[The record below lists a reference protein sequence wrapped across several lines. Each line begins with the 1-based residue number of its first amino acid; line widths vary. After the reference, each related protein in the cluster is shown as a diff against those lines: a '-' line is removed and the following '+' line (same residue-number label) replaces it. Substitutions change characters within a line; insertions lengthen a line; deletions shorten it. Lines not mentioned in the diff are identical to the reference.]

1 MGGGANSSSATG
13 INVFTQLEE
22 PEKKEGIW
30 VQTDDQYE
38 NIIVDNELFNS
49 DIDISETIENFMP
62 ITVNDNPSYIMHT
75 CTHKNNIFMTFNQIG
90 TDYDN
95 LNTKLYRYDGNAWT
109 NIINILYKTYGDAC
123 GIFSF
128 NNKLYIIFTI
138 RGDYASVHYNSLYYY
153 DETTSTIKREASLPR
168 TDEIQGIFLYNNKL
182 NVFGGGHIAIYD
194 FTNKTFTEALYNNIN
209 GSYDSAIATF
219 PAVYN
224 GKIYVNYS
232 GALSVFEYNKF
243 PVNISP
249 SSNGG
254 CAKFSINNK
263 LYQFGNEYN
272 AYKCIYIYDGATTTA
287 DYDHFPFMNG
297 KCVGVMLKN
306 QIYIFGGYW
315 YNSSGNSEYSGNKT
329 AIITFTEKSD
339 LAPNTIYLSKGNTG
353 NGVYNIN
360 LVNLKQ
366 GTACLDNSVKLIF
379 DDIFYCG
386 NNGIDWQSPIYIGD
400 GTKWIRIKN

>member
-1 MGGGANSSSATG
+1 
-13 INVFTQLEE
+13 
-22 PEKKEGIW
+22 
-30 VQTDDQYE
+30 
-38 NIIVDNELFNS
+38 
-49 DIDISETIENFMP
+49 MP
-62 ITVNDNPSYIMHT
+62 ITVNGDPSYIMHT
-75 CTHKNNIFMTFNQIG
+75 CVYKNNIFMTFNQIG

-95 LNTKLYRYDGNAWT
+95 SNTKLYRYNGNAWT
-109 NIINILYKTYGDAC
+109 NIINILYKTYGDAY

-128 NNKLYIIFTI
+128 NNKLYIILAI
-138 RGDYASVHYNSLYYY
+138 YGDLAGVYYNYLYYY
-153 DETTSTIKREASLPR
+153 DEITSTIKREAQLP
-168 TDEIQGIFLYNNKL
+168 TNKTIQGIFLYNNKL
-182 NVFGGGHIAIYD
+182 NVLQGGGQVTIYD
-194 FTNKTFTEALYNNIN
+194 FTNKTFTSAIYNNIG
-209 GSYDSAIATF
+209 GSYTSSIATS

-232 GALSVFEYNKF
+232 GALSVLEYNQL
-243 PVNISP
+243 PANISP
-249 SSNGG
+249 SSAGG

-272 AYKCIYIYDGATTTA
+272 AYKCMYIYNGATTTA

-306 QIYIFGGYW
+306 QIYIFGGYY
-315 YNSSGNSEYSGNKT
+315 YNSSGNPEYSGNKT
-329 AIITFTEKSD
+329 AIITFTEKSN

-360 LVNLKQ
+360 LVNLKE
-366 GTACLDNSVKLIF
+366 GTVCLDDSVKLIF

-400 GTKWIRIKN
+400 GTKWVRIKN